1 MGFALVLFGVQIWQ
15 GTSVLFAICS
25 LLFIVVAT
33 FAFNLAGGFS
43 RTSGAYI
50 FFYSLLGVIVGLC
63 CKAILGERAD
73 SNLLVPELTIK
84 VFLGGITAMLGAVF
98 ISRKLTARRPLLR
111 NLVTDANM
119 QNATVGCLVTGLV
132 LSAILTLADKGSGTV
147 LSALAQINRFLPMA
161 MILGVVHEI
170 RKSGGTRSV
179 NIPVLL
185 AGAAIFGTGLI
196 GFSKEGMFT
205 PVACWMVAAGSQR
218 YKLSLFQIAGGFGAV
233 ALMFLFLVPYSQ
245 YGRNAVAKDL
255 TFSARL
261 ASISD
266 LLSNLGEVR
275 QEYNANEE
283 EGYSDSRQY
292 FNKPQGLFDRLQM
305 ISVDDMLVEV
315 TERKGT
321 FGYLPVIA
329 GFENLIP
336 RAFWPNKPSIGFGN
350 LFAHEIGGLPEDDT
364 TTGISFSPS
373 GEAYHLGRWV
383 GVFLVAP
390 ALWIMLFTLFDS
402 LCGDTRVTPWGLLLT
417 AYFAHAAPEGML
429 DSIIYTLGFGTLGL
443 LFAAFSA
450 AYMMPIV
457 GTLVKGPEKRLLLRT
472 PLVRSI
478 PRSAPAGGPSR
489 DITH

>member
-1 MGFALVLFGVQIWQ
+1 
-15 GTSVLFAICS
+15 
-25 LLFIVVAT
+25 
-33 FAFNLAGGFS
+33 
-43 RTSGAYI
+43 
-50 FFYSLLGVIVGLC
+50 
-63 CKAILGERAD
+63 
-73 SNLLVPELTIK
+73 
-84 VFLGGITAMLGAVF
+84 
-98 ISRKLTARRPLLR
+98 
-111 NLVTDANM
+111 
-119 QNATVGCLVTGLV
+119 
-132 LSAILTLADKGSGTV
+132 
-147 LSALAQINRFLPMA
+147 
-161 MILGVVHEI
+161 
-170 RKSGGTRSV
+170 
-179 NIPVLL
+179 
-185 AGAAIFGTGLI
+185 
-196 GFSKEGMFT
+196 
-205 PVACWMVAAGSQR
+205 
-218 YKLSLFQIAGGFGAV
+218 
-233 ALMFLFLVPYSQ
+233 
-245 YGRNAVAKDL
+245 
-255 TFSARL
+255 
-261 ASISD
+261 
-266 LLSNLGEVR
+266 
-275 QEYNANEE
+275 
-283 EGYSDSRQY
+283 
-292 FNKPQGLFDRLQM
+292 
-305 ISVDDMLVEV
+305 MLVEV

-321 FGYLPVIA
+321 FGYLPIIA

-390 ALWIMLFTLFDS
+390 VLWIMLFTLFDS